1 MKIYLIYLKEDG
13 TLVAQ
18 TTSKEFY
25 KRFKT
30 ERKIDAHIFKMV
42 KMEENQARI
51 FLSKNTKK
59 TLFENVMS
67 DDKRDDISILT
78 SIEENEILEHE
89 LNELEEEIQS
99 INRRV
104 ESLCLKQNYIDL
116 FHDAT
121 SYFDYGNGSDYYGYS
136 VDVFRLFIEIFKD
149 RFL

>member
-1 MKIYLIYLKEDG
+1 MKIYLIYLKGDAS
-13 TLVAQ
+13 LVGM
-18 TTSKEFY
+18 TTSREFY
-25 KRFKT
+25 KRYKK
-30 ERKIDAHIFKMV
+30 ERKIDAHIFKEI

-59 TLFENVMS
+59 TLFENIMS
-67 DDKRDDISILT
+67 DDSKDDISILT
-78 SIEENEILEHE
+78 SIEENEVLEHE
-89 LNELEEEIQS
+89 LYELEEEIQS

-104 ESLCLKQNYIDL
+104 ESLSLKQKYIDL

-121 SYFDYGNGSDYYGYS
+121 SYFDYGAGPDYYGYT